1 MKAQFNFE
9 GDRLAK
15 LDYLIQLIN
24 FHKNCELDEDSVRRI
39 LADAVDEGLSDL
51 IKFAESIL
59 HNKEILDITKGGTL
73 IRNELGQRTFIPEC

>member
-1 MKAQFNFE
+1 MEIHFIFE

-24 FHKNCELDEDSVRRI
+24 FHSRDDIDENSVRCI
-39 LADAVDEGLSDL
+39 LADAVDEGLSGL
-51 IKFAESIL
+51 INYAESIL

-73 IRNELGQRTFIPEC
+73 IRNELGWRTFIPEC